1 MGSSMSSWILLVPK
15 QGKFPC
21 FKEPDPFG
29 IVFLPHILRHEH
41 DSKVSAEGLS
51 FCDGGHCSP
60 LSWACHN
67 AQCAFVASLHNASQL
82 TLLFLCSWVVNVRVL
97 ALYHFPYHLG
107 FHWEDIT
114 KFCEIRLHV
123 LAEITGVECSLS
135 TCRLGEDRKP
145 GHLAIVCNKVER
157 LK

>member
-1 MGSSMSSWILLVPK
+1 MTLKYLPR
-15 QGKFPC
+15 
-21 FKEPDPFG
+21 
-29 IVFLPHILRHEH
+29 VFLFATVGTVPHCR
-41 DSKVSAEGLS
+41 GLVTA
-51 FCDGGHCSP
+51 
-60 LSWACHN
+60 LSVHS
-67 AQCAFVASLHNASQL
+67 VASLHNASQL